1 MMLKTRFTRTLKLG
15 LLLAGAALCWHV
27 AADERDQQ
35 AFYPEDVSFN
45 AAIPTPEAFL
55 QHPLGQ
61 HMARNDLMVAYLK
74 LLAEKSDRVQYEVIA
89 RSHENRPIVTLTIS
103 SPENLARLEQIRQQ
117 HLALQQPGSKQQIN
131 DDMPVISWVNYGVHG
146 GEVSSTDA
154 AMPVAYHL
162 AAAQGGQIER
172 ILQHSVILLTASFN
186 PDGNSRESAWNWTF
200 AANTPVTDRV
210 SALHGS
216 PWPSGRTN
224 HYWFDLNRQWMMQQH
239 PEPVGWVAK
248 FHQWRPN
255 MVADFHEM
263 QSHKSYYFH
272 PGAPDRVFPL
282 IGKDAMALLSD
293 VVQGPRDFMD
303 SEARLYFN
311 EESYDNFYIG
321 KGATYPHLY
330 GSLGILFEQ
339 ASSAG
344 LLDTPRG
351 LLSFRDN
358 IRTQYRVGIALL
370 DSAVSKRQAL
380 LSFQRK
386 FADATEQLAGDDKT
400 KAYVFAVPGDEARAF
415 HFLELLRRNQI
426 EVKRLARDI
435 NVDGKTFL
443 ADNAYV
449 VETNQPTYRMIKGMF
464 ERITQ
469 FENNTFY
476 DVSGWTMPLAFG
488 VDYAPLTS
496 RSYKTAEK
504 VEASFPAKPAP
515 ANAQVAYVFDWR
527 NYYAP
532 RALYRLLE
540 AGYRPRVTTEPLGT
554 NSDKGKVTLGRGS
567 VVMPVGWQGGAEA
580 NALHKLMTKIAREDG
595 IDVYAVGTSYT
606 DSVGMDLG
614 SNMMLE
620 VNQPKVLL
628 VIGEG
633 VSQYDAG
640 EVWHL
645 LDKRM
650 HMPVVLLHK
659 DKLAWVN
666 LNDYSHLI
674 MVGGSYSDVADKTV
688 QKIDGWVKDGG
699 TVVGIRDGAKWA
711 GQKLLD
717 LSPVR
722 ISKGKLASAPR
733 IDYADKEHAEAQ
745 DIIGGAIMAGDL
757 DISHPLGYGY
767 TQRLIASQRNTLL
780 AFEPPKN
787 PFATVVKIADKPLL
801 SGFASEENQ
810 QQLAG
815 KAMLVAEPKGK
826 GAVILFT
833 DNPNFRAYFYGTEKL
848 FMNSLFF
855 SGAFEKPRS

>member
-1 MMLKTRFTRTLKLG
+1 MLIRTLPRTLKVG
-15 LLLAGAALCWHV
+15 LILAGSVFSLSV
-27 AADERDQQ
+27 QADVRDAQT
-35 AFYPEDVSFN
+35 FYPQDVGFN
-45 AAIPTPEAFL
+45 PTIPTPEAFL
-55 QHPLGQ
+55 GHPLGKRV
-61 HMARNDLMVAYLK
+61 ARNDLMVSYLK
-74 LLAEKSDRVQYEVIA
+74 LLAEKSDRIQYEVIA

-103 SPENLARLEQIRQQ
+103 SPENLARLEDIRAA
-117 HLALQQPGSKQQIN
+117 HLALQKPGNKKAIGQ
-131 DDMPVISWVNYGVHG
+131 DMPVVSWVNYGVHG
-146 GEVSSTDA
+146 SEVSSTDA
-154 AMPVAYHL
+154 AMPTAYHL
-162 AAAQGGQIER
+162 AAATGEQIDR
-172 ILQHSVILLTASFN
+172 ILKDSVILLTASFN
-186 PDGNSRESAWNWTF
+186 PDGNTRESGWNWTF
-200 AANTPVTDRV
+200 GSEVPMTDGV
-210 SALHGS
+210 SAQHGE

-224 HYWFDLNRQWMMQQH
+224 HYWFDLNRQWMLQQH

-263 QSHKSYYFH
+263 HSHKSYYFH

-321 KGATYPHLY
+321 KGATYPHMY

-339 ASSAG
+339 SSTSG
-344 LLDTPRG
+344 ELNTPRG

-358 IRTQYRVGIALL
+358 IRTQYRVGISLL
-370 DSAVSKRQAL
+370 DSAAAKRESL

-386 FADATEQLAGDDKT
+386 FADATKSLAEDDKT
-400 KAYVFAVPGDEARAF
+400 KAYVFSVPGDDARAF
-415 HFLELLRRNQI
+415 HFLELLHRNHI

-435 NVDGKTFL
+435 KVEGKVFS
-443 ADNAYV
+443 ASNAFV
-449 VETNQPTYRMIKGMF
+449 VETDQPTYRMIKGMF
-464 ERITQ
+464 ERITR

-488 VDYAPLTS
+488 VDYAAVTS
-496 RSYKTAEK
+496 RSFKTGDTVLPA
-504 VEASFPAKPAP
+504 FPRQPAP
-515 ANAQVAYVFDWR
+515 AKADVAYVFDWSH
-527 NYYAP
+527 YYAP
-532 RALYRLLE
+532 RALYRLLD
-540 AGYRPRVTTEPLGT
+540 AGFRPRVTTEPFT
-554 NSDKGKVTLGRGS
+554 TDSDKGKVTLGRGS
-567 VVMPVGWQGGAEA
+567 IMMSVGWQGGAKPDE
-580 NALHKLMTKIAREDG
+580 LHSLMSQIAQEDG
-595 IDVYAVGTSYT
+595 VPVYAVGTAFT
-606 DSVGMDLG
+606 ASVGMDLG
-614 SNMMLE
+614 SNLMLE
-620 VNQPKVLL
+620 LDQPKVLL

-633 VSQYDAG
+633 ISQYDAG

-650 HMPVVLLHK
+650 QMPVVLLHK
-659 DKLAWVN
+659 DKLSWVR
-666 LNDYSHLI
+666 LQDYSHLV
-674 MVGGSYSDVADKTV
+674 MVGGSYSDLADKTV
-688 QKIDGWVKDGG
+688 QKIDTWVKDGG

-717 LSPVR
+717 LSPVKFN
-722 ISKGKLASAPR
+722 KGKLASAPR
-733 IDYADKEHAEAQ
+733 IDYANKENAEAQ

-757 DISHPLGYGY
+757 DNTHPLGFGY
-767 TQRLIASQRNTLL
+767 QRREIASQRNSLL

-801 SGFASEENQ
+801 SGFASPENQ

-815 KAMLVAEPKGK
+815 KAMLVAERKGK
-826 GAVILFT
+826 GSVILFT

-855 SGAFEKPRS
+855 SKAFNKPRA

>member
-1 MMLKTRFTRTLKLG
+1 MLIRTLPRTLKVG
-15 LLLAGAALCWHV
+15 LILAGSVFSLSV
-27 AADERDQQ
+27 QADVRDAQT
-35 AFYPEDVSFN
+35 FYPQDVGFN
-45 AAIPTPEAFL
+45 PTIPTPEAFL
-55 QHPLGQ
+55 GHPLGKRV
-61 HMARNDLMVAYLK
+61 ARNDLMVSYLK
-74 LLAEKSDRVQYEVIA
+74 LLAEKSDRIQYEVIA

-103 SPENLARLEQIRQQ
+103 SPENLARLEDIRAA
-117 HLALQQPGSKQQIN
+117 HLALQKPGNKKAIGQ
-131 DDMPVISWVNYGVHG
+131 DMPVVSWVNYGVHG
-146 GEVSSTDA
+146 SEVSSTDA
-154 AMPVAYHL
+154 AMPTAYHL
-162 AAAQGGQIER
+162 AAATGEQIDR
-172 ILQHSVILLTASFN
+172 ILKDSVILLTASFN
-186 PDGNSRESAWNWTF
+186 PDGNTRESGWNWTF
-200 AANTPVTDRV
+200 GSEVPMTDGV
-210 SALHGS
+210 SAQHGE

-224 HYWFDLNRQWMMQQH
+224 HYWFDLNRQWMLQQH

-263 QSHKSYYFH
+263 HSHKSYYFH

-321 KGATYPHLY
+321 KGATYPHMY

-339 ASSAG
+339 SSTSG
-344 LLDTPRG
+344 ELNTPRG

-358 IRTQYRVGIALL
+358 IRTQYRVGISLL
-370 DSAVSKRQAL
+370 DSAAAKRESL

-386 FADATEQLAGDDKT
+386 FADATKSLAEDDKT
-400 KAYVFAVPGDEARAF
+400 KAYVFSVPGDDARAF
-415 HFLELLRRNQI
+415 HFLELLHRNQI

-435 NVDGKTFL
+435 KVEGKVFS
-443 ADNAYV
+443 ASNAFV
-449 VETNQPTYRMIKGMF
+449 VETDQPTYRMIKGMF
-464 ERITQ
+464 ERITR

-488 VDYAPLTS
+488 VDYAAVTS
-496 RSYKTAEK
+496 RSFKTGDTVLPA
-504 VEASFPAKPAP
+504 FPRQPAP
-515 ANAQVAYVFDWR
+515 AKADVAYVFDWSH
-527 NYYAP
+527 YYAP
-532 RALYRLLE
+532 RALYRLLD
-540 AGYRPRVTTEPLGT
+540 AGFRPRVTTEPFT
-554 NSDKGKVTLGRGS
+554 TDSDKGKVTLGRGS
-567 VVMPVGWQGGAEA
+567 IMMSVGWQGGAKPDE
-580 NALHKLMTKIAREDG
+580 LHSLMSQIAQEDG
-595 IDVYAVGTSYT
+595 VPVYAVGTAFT
-606 DSVGMDLG
+606 ASVGMDLG
-614 SNMMLE
+614 SNLMLE
-620 VNQPKVLL
+620 LDQPKVLL

-633 VSQYDAG
+633 ISQYDAG

-650 HMPVVLLHK
+650 QMPVVLLHK
-659 DKLAWVN
+659 DKLSWVR
-666 LNDYSHLI
+666 LQDYSHLV
-674 MVGGSYSDVADKTV
+674 MVGGSYSDLADKTV
-688 QKIDGWVKDGG
+688 QKIDTWVKDGG

-717 LSPVR
+717 LSPVKFN
-722 ISKGKLASAPR
+722 KGKLASAPR
-733 IDYADKEHAEAQ
+733 IDYANKENAEAQ

-757 DISHPLGYGY
+757 DNTHPLGFGY
-767 TQRLIASQRNTLL
+767 QRREIASQRNSLL

-801 SGFASEENQ
+801 SGFASPENQ

-815 KAMLVAEPKGK
+815 KAMLVAERKGK
-826 GAVILFT
+826 GSVILFT

-855 SGAFEKPRS
+855 SKAFNKPRA

>member
-1 MMLKTRFTRTLKLG
+1 MLMRTLPHALKVG
-15 LLLAGAALCWHV
+15 LMVAGSVFCLSV
-27 AADERDQQ
+27 QADVRDTQ
-35 AFYPEDVSFN
+35 AFYPQDVGFN
-45 AAIPTPEAFL
+45 PDIPTPEAFL
-55 QHPLGQ
+55 GHPLGER
-61 HMARNDLMVAYLK
+61 MARNDLMVAYLK
-74 LLAEKSDRVQYEVIA
+74 LLAEKSDRIQYEVIA
-89 RSHENRPIVTLTIS
+89 HSHEKRPIVTLTIS
-103 SPENLARLEQIRQQ
+103 SPENLARLEQIRSA
-117 HLALQQPGSKQQIN
+117 HLALQKAGGKQAISQ
-131 DDMPVISWVNYGVHG
+131 DMPVVSWVNYGVHG
-146 GEVSSTDA
+146 GEVSSTDS

-162 AAAQGGQIER
+162 AAANGAQIER
-172 ILQHSVILLTASFN
+172 ILKDSVILLTASFN

-200 AANTPVTDRV
+200 GAEVPVTDGV
-210 SALHGS
+210 NALHGE

-224 HYWFDLNRQWMMQQH
+224 HYWFDLNRQWMLQQH

-263 QSHKSYYFH
+263 HSHKSYYFH

-282 IGKDAMALLSD
+282 IGQDAMALLSD

-339 ASSAG
+339 SSTSG

-358 IRTQYRVGIALL
+358 IRTQYRVGISLL
-370 DSAVSKRQAL
+370 DSAAAKRESL

-386 FADATEQLAGDDKT
+386 FADATKALAQDDKT
-400 KAYVFAVPGDEARAF
+400 KAYVFSVPGDEARAF
-415 HFLELLRRNQI
+415 HFLELLHRNQI
-426 EVKRLARDI
+426 EVKRLARDVK
-435 NVDGKTFL
+435 VDGQVFS
-443 ADNAYV
+443 ASNAFV
-449 VETNQPTYRMIKGMF
+449 VETDQPTYRMIKGMF
-464 ERITQ
+464 ERITS

-488 VDYAPLTS
+488 VEYAALSS
-496 RSYKTAEK
+496 RSYKAGDS
-504 VEASFPAKPAP
+504 VLPAFPSQNAPAKAD
-515 ANAQVAYVFDWR
+515 VAYAFDWSH
-527 NYYAP
+527 YYAP
-532 RALYRLLE
+532 RALYRLLK
-540 AGYRPRVTTEPLGT
+540 AGYRPRVTTEPFT
-554 NSDKGKVTLGRGS
+554 TDSDKGKVTLGRGS
-567 VVMPVGWQGGAEA
+567 IVMSVGWQGGAKPDE
-580 NALHKLMTKIAREDG
+580 LHSLMSQIAKEDAVP
-595 IDVYAVGTSYT
+595 VYAVGTSYT
-606 DSVGMDLG
+606 ASVGMDLG
-614 SNMMLE
+614 SNLMLE
-620 VNQPKVLL
+620 LDQPKVLL

-633 VSQYDAG
+633 ISQYDAG

-650 HMPVVLLHK
+650 QMPVVLLHK
-659 DKLAWVN
+659 DKLSWVN
-666 LNDYSHLI
+666 LKDYSHLI
-674 MVGGSYSDVADKTV
+674 MVGGSYADLADKTV

-717 LSPVR
+717 LNP
-722 ISKGKLASAPR
+722 IKFSKGTLASAPR
-733 IDYADKEHAEAQ
+733 IDYANKENAEAQ

-757 DISHPLGYGY
+757 DITHPLGFGY
-767 TQRLIASQRNTLL
+767 QSRDIASQRNTLL

-801 SGFASEENQ
+801 SGFASPENQ

-815 KAMLVAEPKGK
+815 KAMLVAERKGK
-826 GAVILFT
+826 GSVILFT

-855 SGAFEKPRS
+855 SKAFNKPRA